1 MHAWAWAA
9 TAGPDLLNSALDSF
23 RVVLEYV
30 GTVAFAISGAVAAS
44 RKRMDLVGAVVLA
57 CLVAVGGGTARD
69 LLLNQPVFWMENPT
83 LVLVAVVT
91 ALVIGAIARRRS
103 LDALARHRIVE
114 VSDAAGMAIFVVIGT
129 GIALDLG
136 VNPVAAVIVG
146 VVNGVGG
153 GVLRDL
159 FAAQVPEVFW
169 NGHLYATAALAGG
182 ALLAALHWMTA
193 PAQMIFWL
201 PLFVIIALRLLSLA
215 FGWGVPTI
223 AVVEKR
229 ERQTE
234 EHA

>member
-1 MHAWAWAA
+1 MHSWTWAA
-9 TAGPDLLNSALDSF
+9 ASAPELLGSALDTF
-23 RVVLEYV
+23 RVLLEYL

-69 LLLNQPVFWMENPT
+69 LLLDQPVFWMENPT
-83 LVLVAVVT
+83 LVVVAMATAVT
-91 ALVIGAIARRRS
+91 IATLARRRS

-114 VSDAAGMAIFVVIGT
+114 LSDAAGLAIFVVIGT
-129 GIALDLG
+129 GIAVGLG
-136 VNPVAAVIVG
+136 INPFAAVIVG

-169 NGHLYATAALAGG
+169 NGQLYATAALAGG
-182 ALLAALHWMTA
+182 TLYAALHAWGT
-193 PAQMIFWL
+193 PAHVTFWV
-201 PLFVIIALRLLSLA
+201 PLCVIIGLRLLSLA
-215 FGWGVPTI
+215 RGWGVPTV
-223 AVVEKR
+223 AVVVKR

-234 EHA
+234 GHA